1 MALLGAGGV
10 GGGGVGATCK
20 SLMNAGFSL
29 NRRCRGPGRREV
41 SVLGLTAAEA
51 SGAADRPTEV
61 SGEGRASDGNV
72 IPLGTG
78 WLNEAEAPT
87 WGELDGGTAPVGA
100 SGTAERPT
108 EVSGDGPAADAGAIL
123 IGTGRLNE
131 AEAPTWGEPDGGT
144 ATVGASGGEGGVG
157 LLSRAWGTIG

>member
-41 SVLGLTAAEA
+41 SVLGLTAAEV
-51 SGAADRPTEV
+51 SGA
-61 SGEGRASDGNV
+61 
-72 IPLGTG
+72 
-78 WLNEAEAPT
+78 
-87 WGELDGGTAPVGA
+87 
-100 SGTAERPT
+100 AERPT
-108 EVSGDGPAADAGAIL
+108 EVSGDGPAADVGAIL
-123 IGTGRLNE
+123 IGTGRVTE
-131 AEAPTWGEPDGGT
+131 AEAPTWGELDGGT